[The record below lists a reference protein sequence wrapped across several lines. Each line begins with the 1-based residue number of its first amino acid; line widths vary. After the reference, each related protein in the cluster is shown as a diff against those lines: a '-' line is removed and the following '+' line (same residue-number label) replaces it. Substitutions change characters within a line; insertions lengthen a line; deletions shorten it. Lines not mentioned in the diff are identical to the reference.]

1 MGEGP
6 AGAPAGSGLVR
17 PRYGEASLA
26 ELFPSVLAALGAG
39 DGHQGDHGAAETS
52 NVLGLAPVRAACVLL
67 VDGLGARALAAHP
80 DAAPFL
86 SSLTRRELTTAFPAT
101 TVTSSATLGT
111 GTTPGEHGLVG
122 FEMLAPGLDGAPGRV
137 VNGLTW
143 DPDVDPLAFQPVP
156 TVLERAAA
164 AGVRAV
170 HVGPGRF
177 AGSGLTRAA
186 WRGARFV
193 PAATVGQ
200 RVAAAA
206 SALREPGPAL
216 VLAYDGDL
224 DLTGHLSGCGSEAWA
239 LQLGHVDRLVEQL
252 VAVLPPD
259 GALWVVADHGM
270 VDVPREA
277 RLDLAAE
284 PDLDAGVAA
293 LSGEP
298 RARHVHAVPGAAA
311 DVLAAWHDRLSD
323 RFLVLSRE
331 EATGQGWFGLV
342 VTPAAAAR
350 IGDVVA
356 LATGDAAVEDSRRM
370 PPAALA
376 LVGHHGSLTPQE
388 ALVPLIEARPSG

>member
-1 MGEGP
+1 MRSVDP
-6 AGAPAGSGLVR
+6 TASAAALVR

-26 ELFPSVLAALGAG
+26 ELFPSVLAALG
-39 DGHQGDHGAAETS
+39 H
-52 NVLGLAPVRAACVLL
+52 GLADRPGRLALEPVRAACVLL

-86 SSLTRRELTTAFPAT
+86 TSLARGELTTAFPAT

-111 GTTPGEHGLVG
+111 GAAPGEHGMVG
-122 FEMLAPGLDGAPGRV
+122 FEMLAPGLDGSPGRV

-143 DPDVDPLAFQPVP
+143 DPDVDPVAFQPVP

-164 AGVRAV
+164 AGIRTV

-186 WRGARFV
+186 WRGARFDR
-193 PAATVGQ
+193 ASTAGQ
-200 RVAAAA
+200 RVAAVAA
-206 SALREPGPAL
+206 ALREPGPAL
-216 VLAYDGDL
+216 ALAYDGDL

-239 LQLGHVDRLVEQL
+239 LQLAHVDRLAEQL
-252 VAVLPPD
+252 AAALPAD

-277 RLDLAAE
+277 RLDLAVEA
-284 PDLDAGVAA
+284 DLDAGVAA

-298 RARHVHAVPGAAA
+298 RARHVHAVPGAAQ
-311 DVLAAWHDRLSD
+311 DVLAAWRARLAD
-323 RFLVLSRE
+323 RFLVLARE
-331 EATGQGWFGLV
+331 EAVAQGWFGPV

-356 LATGDAAVEDSRRM
+356 LALGDGAVEDSRRM
-370 PPAALA
+370 PPPALA
-376 LVGHHGSLTPQE
+376 LVGHHGSLTPDE
-388 ALVPLIEARPSG
+388 ALVPLLEARPAG